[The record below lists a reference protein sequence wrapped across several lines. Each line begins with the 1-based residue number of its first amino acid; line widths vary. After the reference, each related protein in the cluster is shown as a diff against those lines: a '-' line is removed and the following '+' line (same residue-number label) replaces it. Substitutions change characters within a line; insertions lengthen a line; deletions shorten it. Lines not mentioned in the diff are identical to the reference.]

1 VTPPLANKFSTEES
15 ADYVVCQKQQGGVVA
30 ALKDGDLVDR
40 YPALVLLDV
49 QHYPPHL
56 HWKEMDE
63 LTVSQFPAPSGH
75 TYTQLALRVEGA
87 VPANPS
93 LPLPYVQNVHLNPTH
108 LAGNP
113 ARTSSAVYTVP
124 IRGTVGSIN
133 PGSLEVR
140 IAGNP
145 ISTRLEGTFLNGGR
159 GRLAQMTNGEGVSL
173 LDGVALLF
181 LLLNSIQVLTHC
193 VTVPAGYYMNQA
205 FFLPNTSVFRPNGA
219 GASA

>member
-1 VTPPLANKFSTEES
+1 VTPPLTTKFSTEET

-49 QHYPPHL
+49 QQHPPHL
-56 HWKEMDE
+56 QWKEMDE
-63 LTVSQFPAPSGH
+63 LTVSQFIARDIGGH

-87 VPANPS
+87 APANPN
-93 LPLPYVQNVHLNPTH
+93 LPLPYVQNGHLNPTH

-113 ARTSSAVYTVP
+113 ARTSSAVYSFP

-145 ISTRLEGTFLNGGR
+145 TLAWR
-159 GRLAQMTNGEGVSL
+159 GLS
-173 LDGVALLF
+173 
-181 LLLNSIQVLTHC
+181 
-193 VTVPAGYYMNQA
+193 
-205 FFLPNTSVFRPNGA
+205 
-219 GASA
+219 